1 MGVCQNRRVVFL
13 GTNLKPGMAATTPPD
28 RDDETGAEFDGLPET
43 DGTDAET
50 ICGEPTDDGS
60 PCQRETESGEPCF
73 MHGEDGPPADH
84 GAPEGNQN
92 GDDNAGGGAPEGNDN
107 AFKHGFHTAT
117 SRRMELFDDDQLAA
131 FGDYYTEFIVKVE
144 TESAAARLASLAV
157 IADELEADI
166 IQNGV
171 FREVLDIGD
180 GTGDEGRAAG
190 RSPRDETL
198 NALLRVLRELRLG
211 KDAEGVTGNDMSD
224 ATRFKTQFTHLMNTN
239 VEENDAAWRNGTESL
254 LRIDASQIGQQRE
267 RPPSPPGRG
276 DFPDEL
282 PDEPF

>member
-1 MGVCQNRRVVFL
+1 
-13 GTNLKPGMAATTPPD
+13 MAATTPPD

-60 PCQRETESGEPCF
+60 PCERETESGEPCF

-84 GAPEGNQN
+84 GAPEGNHN

-107 AFKHGFHTAT
+107 ALKHGFHTAT
-117 SRRMELFDDDQLAA
+117 KRRMAMFDDDQLAV
-131 FGDYYTEFIVKVE
+131 FGDYYIEFVGKVE

-171 FREVLDIGD
+171 FREVLNVGD
-180 GTGDEGRAAG
+180 GDGEERTAG
-190 RSPRDETL
+190 RSPKDETL

-211 KDAEGVTGNDMSD
+211 KDAEGVTGNDVSD

-267 RPPSPPGRG
+267 RPPSPP
-276 DFPDEL
+276 DPNSLPDEL

>member
-1 MGVCQNRRVVFL
+1 
-13 GTNLKPGMAATTPPD
+13 
-28 RDDETGAEFDGLPET
+28 
-43 DGTDAET
+43 
-50 ICGEPTDDGS
+50 
-60 PCQRETESGEPCF
+60 

-84 GAPEGNQN
+84 GAPEGNHN
-92 GDDNAGGGAPEGNDN
+92 GEDNAGGGAPEENTN

-117 SRRMELFDDDQLAA
+117 KRRMELFDDDQLAA
-131 FGDYYTEFIVKVE
+131 FGDYYTEFITKVE

-171 FREVLDIGD
+171 FREVLNVGD
-180 GTGDEGRAAG
+180 GDAEERTAG
-190 RSPRDETL
+190 RSPKDETL
-198 NALLRVLRELRLG
+198 NALLRVLRELRVG
-211 KDAEGVTGNDMSD
+211 KDAEGVTGNDVSD

-267 RPPSPPGRG
+267 RPPSPPDRG
-276 DFPDEL
+276 DFPDDL

>member
-1 MGVCQNRRVVFL
+1 
-13 GTNLKPGMAATTPPD
+13 MAATTPPD

-60 PCQRETESGEPCF
+60 LCERETESGEPCF

-84 GAPEGNQN
+84 GAPEGNHN
-92 GDDNAGGGAPEGNDN
+92 GDDNAGGGAPEENTN

-117 SRRMELFDDDQLAA
+117 KRRMAMFDDEQLAV
-131 FGDYYTEFIVKVE
+131 FGDYYAEFIQKAE
-144 TESAAARLASLAV
+144 NESAAARLASLAV

-171 FREVLDIGD
+171 FSDVLDVGD
-180 GTGDEGRAAG
+180 GSSGECTTGQTPKE
-190 RSPRDETL
+190 ETL

-211 KDAEGVTGNDMSD
+211 KESEGVTGNDLSTKARANTHFTNMIDDNFGDEDEVPWRDGVEGLIHLDSD
-224 ATRFKTQFTHLMNTN
+224 PF
-239 VEENDAAWRNGTESL
+239 D
-254 LRIDASQIGQQRE
+254 QQPE
-267 RPPSPPGRG
+267 RPSFPPGPGSPR
-276 DFPDEL
+276 DRPDDL
-282 PDEPF
+282 F